1 MNYYNRLIILQFI
14 KLKMSTPRGAHSYLI
29 PQVLITLFIYF
40 RILYIIFIETY
51 LDIKTTGKI
60 FDICFKNMRLVK
72 WS

>member
-1 MNYYNRLIILQFI
+1 
-14 KLKMSTPRGAHSYLI
+14 MSTLRGAHSYLTQ
-29 PQVLITLFIYF
+29 QVLITLFIYF

-60 FDICFKNMRLVK
+60 FDICFLNMHLVK